1 MHTQH
6 LTRSKGHGSPP
17 GMRVALLSA
26 LLFGVTPP
34 LAKVLLER
42 SSPVL
47 LAGLLYAGS
56 GVGLT
61 LLRVGRDRAW
71 RAVGLAPGEGGW
83 LAATILCG
91 GVLAPALLMLGLAR
105 LDAATASL
113 LLNLEVVFTALIAW
127 LAFREATSRRVV
139 LGLLAIFLGG
149 AAMALPSRWAS
160 SAGGA
165 GLIAAACFC
174 WALDNNLTR
183 RIAGADALALAAVK
197 GLAAG
202 AVNIALALL
211 LAGAVLP
218 AAGRIGASL
227 ALGFAGYG
235 VSLALYIVALRELGT
250 ARASAYFGTA
260 PFIGAAVSLVV
271 FGRTG
276 GAGFWVAAVLMG
288 LGVWLH
294 ASEHHA
300 HVHVHPGLRHS
311 HAHAHDDSH
320 GHRHEHEFDWDG
332 REPHVHEHGHGELEH
347 AHSHFPDI
355 HHRHHHD

>member
-1 MHTQH
+1 MA
-6 LTRSKGHGSPP
+6 RSKGHGSPP

-26 LLFGVTPP
+26 LLFGMTPP
-34 LAKVLLER
+34 LAKVLLEHA
-42 SSPVL
+42 SAVL

-61 LLRVGRDRAW
+61 LLRLARDRRW
-71 RAVGLAPGEGGW
+71 QAVGLAGGEGGW
-83 LAATILCG
+83 LAAAILCG
-91 GVLAPALLMLGLAR
+91 GVIAPALLMLGLAR

-160 SAGGA
+160 SSGGV
-165 GLIAAACFC
+165 GLIVAACFC

-183 RIAGADALALAAVK
+183 RIAGADALALAAIK

-218 AAGRIGASL
+218 SAGRIGAAL
-227 ALGFAGYG
+227 ALGFVGYG
-235 VSLALYIVALRELGT
+235 VSLALYIVALRELGA

-260 PFIGAAVSLVV
+260 PFIGAAIALAV
-271 FGRTG
+271 FARPA
-276 GAGFWVAAVLMG
+276 GAGFWVAAALMA

-294 ASEHHA
+294 ASEHHEHA
-300 HVHVHPGLRHS
+300 HVHPSLTHS
-311 HAHAHDDSH
+311 HAHAHDDRH
-320 GHRHEHEFDWDG
+320 GHRHEHDFEWDG
-332 REPHVHEHGHGELEH
+332 REPHVHEHRHGELEH
-347 AHSHFPDI
+347 SHAHFPDI